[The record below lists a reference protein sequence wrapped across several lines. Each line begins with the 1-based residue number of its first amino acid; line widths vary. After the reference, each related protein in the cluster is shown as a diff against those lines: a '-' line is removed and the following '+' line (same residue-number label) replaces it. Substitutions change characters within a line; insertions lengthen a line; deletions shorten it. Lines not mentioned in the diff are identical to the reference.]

1 MMNTFRLT
9 IIGLLL
15 ALTLSARAAEPVLL
29 VLGDSLSAGYGFDLE
44 QGWVALLEQRLRQ
57 RGYPH
62 RVVNASI
69 SGDTTR
75 GGLAR
80 LPAALEHHRPA
91 VVILELGGNDGLRGL
106 SLQTLADNLSTMIE
120 QSQAAGA
127 RVVLLEMRIPPN
139 YGPRYTE
146 KFQSL
151 YRELAREH
159 GATLAPFFLDGVA
172 GDPALMQGDG
182 IHPRAAAQQRM
193 LDNVWPALEPV
204 LDATA
209 EHG

>member
-1 MMNTFRLT
+1 MKTFRLT
-9 IIGLLL
+9 IFGLLL

-29 VLGDSLSAGYGFDLE
+29 VLGDSLSAGYGINLD

-57 RGYPH
+57 QGYPH
-62 RVVNASI
+62 RVINASI
-69 SGDTTR
+69 SGDTSR

-80 LPAALEHHRPA
+80 LPEALERHRPA
-91 VVILELGGNDGLRGL
+91 VVVLELGGNDGLRGL
-106 SLQTLADNLSTMIE
+106 PLQTLAHNLSTMIH
-120 QSQAAGA
+120 QAQAVDA
-127 RVVLLEMRIPPN
+127 QVVLLEMRIPPN
-139 YGPRYTE
+139 YGPHYTE

-182 IHPRAAAQQRM
+182 IHPGAAAQERM
-193 LDNVWPALEPV
+193 LDNVWPVLEPV
-204 LDATA
+204 LEAT
-209 EHG
+209 GRG